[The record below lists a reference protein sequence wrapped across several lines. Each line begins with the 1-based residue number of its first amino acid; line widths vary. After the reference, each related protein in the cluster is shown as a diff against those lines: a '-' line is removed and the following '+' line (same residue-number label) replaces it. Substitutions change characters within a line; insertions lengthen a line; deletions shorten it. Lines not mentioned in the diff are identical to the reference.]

1 MSTTATTTTKTAVD
15 PAHPTQEPF
24 TSPNEQSNVNNC
36 TCCGIFLVPL
46 AALGGLVDAIS
57 RKIGNIFR
65 SGDNKK

>member
-1 MSTTATTTTKTAVD
+1 MTTATHTTTVD

-46 AALGGLVDAIS
+46 AALGGLLDAFS
-57 RKIGNIFR
+57 RKIGKVFR
-65 SGDNKK
+65 CGDKS